1 MVTLSE
7 IEVQAMELSE
17 SDRAKLASN
26 LLSSLRP
33 ILDDEDERVAEALR
47 RDAEMDDDPSASLTL
62 EEFKRAVGR

>member
-7 IEVQAMELSE
+7 VEVQAMELSE

-33 ILDDEDERVAEALR
+33 ILDDEDEGVA
-47 RDAEMDDDPSASLTL
+47 
-62 EEFKRAVGR
+62 